1 MEHPERPYCIK
12 GAHRR
17 FPLSTYLKKKYRGRI
32 GSFLCDELH
41 EYNNDS
47 GQGDAMAELY
57 GISRKFIGMT
67 ATLINGYSSGI
78 FHLLYRIVPGLMQ
91 KDGKSHD
98 APSRFD
104 AEYGVVE
111 NTYEIT
117 DADYNSNRR
126 SAKSKNAHGS
136 SPVFL
141 RWYSPA
147 SCWSVRHSCR
157 CPIWARI
164 FLITRKFPYH

>member
-1 MEHPERPYCIK
+1 MHLNRTKNEHILDQLQQLVEHPERPYCIK

-78 FHLLYRIVPGLMQ
+78 FIFCTV
-91 KDGKSHD
+91 
-98 APSRFD
+98 
-104 AEYGVVE
+104 
-111 NTYEIT
+111 
-117 DADYNSNRR
+117 
-126 SAKSKNAHGS
+126 S
-136 SPVFL
+136 SPD
-141 RWYSPA
+141 
-147 SCWSVRHSCR
+147 
-157 CPIWARI
+157 
-164 FLITRKFPYH
+164 